1 MNEWTKNQK
10 GSPSRDT
17 FKRKH
22 KDLSKLFWACDL
34 DFVLIDKS
42 PVPDIVAVLDYKQ
55 SDDDITF
62 SEVIAYNALMSRGLP
77 IYIVVGDAESGAFII
92 YHYRGGNHKKP
103 RCEMAEVCRTINWD
117 EFARWEKSLRERRLK
132 RLRE

>member
-1 MNEWTKNQK
+1 MNENTKQQK

-22 KDLSKLFWACDL
+22 KDLDKTLWACDL
-34 DFVLIDKS
+34 DFVLVDKS

-55 SDDDITF
+55 ADDNITF
-62 SEVIAYNALMSRGLP
+62 SEVIAYNALMGRGLP
-77 IYIVVGDAESGAFII
+77 VYVVVGDAEVGAFII

-103 RCEMAEVCRTINWD
+103 RCDMAEVCRTADWQ
-117 EFARWEKSLRERRLK
+117 EFADWEKTLRNRRFNRLK
-132 RLRE
+132 E